1 MKSLER
7 AQNDLGGSSAG
18 PVGSDAHTPTLFE
31 RRVDAIFRLLVEPPC
46 SLFTVDAQRR
56 VMEGVPNDLYKG
68 LSYYELWMESIRT
81 LLIERGV
88 VDEAE
93 VDARFAEVEARLMR
107 DFHARQNAVRD
118 DAMRNEAAREGGVEG
133 GAG

>member
-1 MKSLER
+1 MKSLKR
-7 AQNDLGGSSAG
+7 AQNDLGGSPAG
-18 PVGSDAHTPTLFE
+18 SVGSDAHSPTLFE

-56 VMEGVPNDLYKG
+56 VMEDVPNELYKG

-81 LLIERGV
+81 LLIVRGV
-88 VDEAE
+88 VSDDE
-93 VDARFAEVEARLMR
+93 VDARFIEVETRMM
-107 DFHARQNAVRD
+107 DDYHARQRSAQKD
-118 DAMRNEAAREGGVEG
+118 EAEG